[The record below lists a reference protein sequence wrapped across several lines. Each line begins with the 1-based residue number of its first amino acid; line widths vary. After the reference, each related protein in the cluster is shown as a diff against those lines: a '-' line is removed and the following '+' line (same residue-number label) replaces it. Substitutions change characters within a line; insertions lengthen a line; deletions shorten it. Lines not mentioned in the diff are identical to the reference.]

1 MKVKTKLR
9 LDQEKILHDDNIVKR
24 SQRYDNY
31 YESICHCSGKNC
43 GSYCNSKIGSGSNG
57 SIRIC
62 RNRKNN
68 QLVAVKQVKS
78 TPRAG
83 HEITLHYLISKQS
96 KQNIV
101 QIIDIFLNT
110 DSRGESWFY
119 VVLEY
124 CRDGDLFS
132 LLQSKPNGFLE
143 SDIFYLGK
151 QIVDMLNALRV
162 LGIAHCDVKPEN
174 ILVIYDVESQKSS
187 EIQGG
192 FQGGLL
198 PQLKL
203 ADFGFARDVNQP
215 ANSKKLLM
223 YTPNYVAPE
232 VLIKRDYG
240 FPCDT
245 WALGVIMFVMATG
258 NFPDTSE
265 NSTEIEILH
274 QLKNPQKYGNKNSDK
289 DSSKD
294 QIRKYGENYKSPDSK
309 KSEKPKPKKNLDLQ
323 LSSTLIDLFQ
333 RIFVIDPRMRI
344 TVPEI
349 MNHEWWMI
357 MSNKKSKLMK
367 KSRKQK
373 NSEKSSENSPSLS
386 TCSSGDEN
394 TKRERGETEN
404 INTHDLTLTDKNQ
417 SSGVDISNENNL
429 TQTSLTRN
437 STIDGNAAKNTAEN
451 PCVLKKGEKY
461 KWSESDKLKSLAL
474 EAEGSDNG
482 SEKTRSGKSS
492 RSSRRC
498 NRVGAASPL
507 QSDEFGSD
515 DSSENS

>member
-1 MKVKTKLR
+1 
-9 LDQEKILHDDNIVKR
+9 
-24 SQRYDNY
+24 
-31 YESICHCSGKNC
+31 
-43 GSYCNSKIGSGSNG
+43 
-57 SIRIC
+57 
-62 RNRKNN
+62 
-68 QLVAVKQVKS
+68 
-78 TPRAG
+78 
-83 HEITLHYLISKQS
+83 
-96 KQNIV
+96 
-101 QIIDIFLNT
+101 LNT

-143 SDIFYLGK
+143 GEIFHLGK

-174 ILVIYDVESQKSS
+174 ILVVYDVESKSQKVVGNNS
-187 EIQGG
+187 EILQN
-192 FQGGLL
+192 QNYL

-258 NFPDTSE
+258 NFPDISELSSE
-265 NSTEIEILH
+265 NEILQ
-274 QLKNPQKYGNKNSDK
+274 QLKNPQKYAKK
-289 DSSKD
+289 VEDSNKD
-294 QIRKYGENYKSPDSK
+294 QTSRDQTSRDQTSRDQTRKYGENYKCPDSK
-309 KSEKPKPKKNLDLQ
+309 KSEKKPEKIKPKKANTDLQ
-323 LSSTLIDLFQ
+323 LSSPLIDLFQ

-349 MNHEWWMI
+349 MNHEWWMM

-373 NSEKSSENSPSLS
+373 SSEKSSENSPSLS
-386 TCSSGDEN
+386 TCSSVDEN
-394 TKRERGETEN
+394 SRKQTEKQTENTEN
-404 INTHDLTLTDKNQ
+404 INLHDLTLTDKNQ
-417 SSGVDISNENNL
+417 SMSRDNL
-429 TQTSLTRN
+429 TENT
-437 STIDGNAAKNTAEN
+437 STIDGNELKKEGIEN
-451 PCVLKKGEKY
+451 GGGVLKKGEKY

-474 EAEGSDNG
+474 ECEGSDNG
-482 SEKTRSGKSS
+482 SDKTRSGKSS

-498 NRVGAASPL
+498 NRVGAASPV
-507 QSDEFGSD
+507 QSDELGSD

>member
-9 LDQEKILHDDNIVKR
+9 LDQEKILHDDTIVKR
-24 SQRYDNY
+24 SQRCENY

-62 RNRKNN
+62 RSRKNN

-101 QIIDIFLNT
+101 QILDIFLNT

-143 SDIFYLGK
+143 SEIFHLGK

-174 ILVIYDVESQKSS
+174 ILVVYDVESQKVGNNS
-187 EIQGG
+187 EIQG
-192 FQGGLL
+192 L

-203 ADFGFARDVNQP
+203 ADFGFAQDVNQP
-215 ANSKKLLM
+215 ANPKKMLM

-232 VLIKRDYG
+232 VLKKRDYG

-258 NFPDTSE
+258 NFPDISELSSE
-265 NSTEIEILH
+265 NEILH
-274 QLKNPQKYGNKNSDK
+274 QLKNPQKYKKQDV
-289 DSSKD
+289 
-294 QIRKYGENYKSPDSK
+294 K
-309 KSEKPKPKKNLDLQ
+309 KSEKTKPKKNVDSQ
-323 LSSTLIDLFQ
+323 LSSPLIDLFQ

-344 TVPEI
+344 TVLEI
-349 MNHEWWMI
+349 MNHEWWMM

-373 NSEKSSENSPSLS
+373 SEKSSENSPSLS
-386 TCSSGDEN
+386 TCSSADEN
-394 TKRERGETEN
+394 NRKEIEN
-404 INTHDLTLTDKNQ
+404 INLHDLTLTDKNQ
-417 SSGVDISNENNL
+417 SISINNL
-429 TQTSLTRN
+429 TEN
-437 STIDGNAAKNTAEN
+437 STIDGNE
-451 PCVLKKGEKY
+451 Y

-474 EAEGSDNG
+474 EGEGSDNG
-482 SEKTRSGKSS
+482 SDKTRSGKSS

-498 NRVGAASPL
+498 NRGGAASPM
-507 QSDEFGSD
+507 QSDELGSD